1 MKKYM
6 LKDLKRYLRKEKEE
20 NERHLLYRRKSPRVS
35 KCTKNCAELVQFAT
49 VLPCLN
55 VNIISSGSIK

>member
-20 NERHLLYRRKSPRVS
+20 NERHSLYRRKSPRVS
-35 KCTKNCAELVQFAT
+35 KCTQNCAELVQFALFCH
-49 VLPCLN
+49 V
-55 VNIISSGSIK
+55 

>member
-20 NERHLLYRRKSPRVS
+20 NERHSLYRRKSPRVS
-35 KCTKNCAELVQFAT
+35 KCTQNCAGLVQFAT

-55 VNIISSGSIK
+55 ISIISSGSIK

>member
-6 LKDLKRYLRKEKEE
+6 LKDLKRYLRKEEEE
-20 NERHLLYRRKSPRVS
+20 NEGHSLYRRKSPRVS

-49 VLPCLN
+49 VLPSLN
-55 VNIISSGSIK
+55 VSIISSGSIK

>member
-20 NERHLLYRRKSPRVS
+20 NERHSLYRRKSPRVS
-35 KCTKNCAELVQFAT
+35 KCTQKLCRT
-49 VLPCLN
+49 
-55 VNIISSGSIK
+55 GSICHSLAMFEY